1 MRGQLIEK
9 RNIDYLRVVLKFGGV
24 LGITPWYSFEKRK
37 LVKTNLYKLYAIT
50 LGVIYA
56 ILVAVTVY
64 FRIKNFILRFP
75 TEVFLDC
82 FSDAALTLLILI
94 RLFKSATTVNQKKM
108 EKLMRSLFELD
119 DRLRVKQENVVL
131 HKCYVEL
138 VIGHLLFVTYY
149 LFEIHICL
157 STLGSLYF
165 YQYKYEDINMLL
177 LDIQKRYIPLLQN
190 IDKYTAVDLITH
202 RQQYI
207 KLGEIVELFNEL
219 YGYAILI
226 ITLHSVLQILN
237 CANFGLSLLINNTP
251 TSVEI
256 FTSNIYFG
264 LLLVGISMYL
274 IMSCDATC
282 AEGRRVLRIC
292 ARLQE
297 IFPPHSQSREE
308 IVHFVT
314 TAKIY
319 QPRFVSAGFFEVN
332 SYTVQWIVK

>member
-1 MRGQLIEK
+1 MILKIYRFLCRMRGQLIEK

-108 EKLMRSLFELD
+108 QKLMRSLFELD

-165 YQYKYEDINMLL
+165 YQFGIIILFQYYDLLIIFNITNCAMAIRYKYEDINMLL

-207 KLGEIVELFNEL
+207 KLGTE
-219 YGYAILI
+219 
-226 ITLHSVLQILN
+226 
-237 CANFGLSLLINNTP
+237 
-251 TSVEI
+251 
-256 FTSNIYFG
+256 
-264 LLLVGISMYL
+264 
-274 IMSCDATC
+274 
-282 AEGRRVLRIC
+282 
-292 ARLQE
+292 
-297 IFPPHSQSREE
+297 
-308 IVHFVT
+308 
-314 TAKIY
+314 
-319 QPRFVSAGFFEVN
+319 
-332 SYTVQWIVK
+332 